1 MKEEN
6 LIKKSFRLN
15 RKQIM
20 YLENVAKETTMSNY
34 LRNLIDAD
42 ERKQLVHQEQ
52 TRRRLN
58 RELINEVN
66 RIGVNINQIVK
77 NNNAQFY
84 SLTEKKKLFIMMQ
97 QLNDMLYESL
107 K

>member
-6 LIKKSFRLN
+6 LVKKSFRLK

-20 YLENVAKETTMSNY
+20 YLANAAKETTMSNY
-34 LRNLIDAD
+34 MRNLIDAD
-42 ERKQLVHQEQ
+42 EHKQIVQQEQ

-77 NNNAQFY
+77 NNNAQYY
-84 SLTEKKKLFIMMQ
+84 SPAEKKKLFLMMQ
-97 QLNDMLYESL
+97 QLNDMIYECL
-107 K
+107 R

>member
-1 MKEEN
+1 
-6 LIKKSFRLN
+6 
-15 RKQIM
+15 M